1 MSRQPLP
8 EVLHEVALPPFVA
21 TETRDGSGKD
31 IDELEAVVIVPVSK
45 DEPIVT
51 RKVCPRLQLCLLS
64 SMLTCSAQELWSYY
78 RTSMRIETS

>member
-8 EVLHEVALPPFVA
+8 EVLHEVSPPPLV
-21 TETRDGSGKD
+21 TTKTRDGSGKD
-31 IDELEAVVIVPVSK
+31 IDELEAVVIVPVSN

-51 RKVCPRLQLCLLS
+51 RKVCSRLQLCLLS
-64 SMLTCSAQELWSYY
+64 SVLTCSAQELWSYY

>member
-8 EVLHEVALPPFVA
+8 EVLHEVSPPPLVT

-31 IDELEAVVIVPVSK
+31 IAELEAVVIAPVSK

-51 RKVCPRLQLCLLS
+51 RKVCPRVQVCLLT